1 MVRKKMSPRRVLRPA
16 PGGEGG
22 GAPEA
27 APPPPGVAIQKA
39 FWMGRES
46 NPVDTRPPAA
56 SPAAEKRTPTEEENA
71 AARAPPPRAGRAG
84 EGPPAEEGGMA
95 VQAALDKAAAGGAGG
110 GDPVEVAEQ
119 VEDELRSTPVIS
131 TDSREAPPGRGKGG
145 MAGTEA
151 GGGTKRAREEPGG
164 GGGGG
169 VVARHHPGE
178 LVVPVE
184 SFSELW
190 PGLDP
195 ADVDDEAHR
204 ESFPEK
210 FVWDCCGRW
219 GDAEGCEEGCA
230 PEKPSS
236 TDGWVE
242 AAPDPPRRRHPG
254 ELILDEE
261 NFKEIWPGMD
271 GPDDVDDDEH
281 RQAFPERFLWDCCG
295 RPGDADGCQEETAG
309 QRALRVYQQ
318 HAAAAAAVLA
328 PGGGIGMLLE
338 EPVVLSSGSDSSE
351 EESEEEERVLC
362 HPGELIVNEKDFAEM
377 WPGLDSPADVD
388 DDAHREAFPERYIW
402 TCCGEPGDATGC
414 TFIDSGSES
423 ESDPPPGFH
432 PGEIVDLTS
441 DSESSSS
448 EEEAQEVSDRSGAGS
463 GDLNGSEPS
472 QPDPHEAGGGD
483 EGPRQGGAGEGTAR
497 IE

>member
-22 GAPEA
+22 GAP
-27 APPPPGVAIQKA
+27 
-39 FWMGRES
+39 
-46 NPVDTRPPAA
+46 
-56 SPAAEKRTPTEEENA
+56 
-71 AARAPPPRAGRAG
+71 AGG
-84 EGPPAEEGGMA
+84 GGMA

-119 VEDELRSTPVIS
+119 VEDELFRSTSCEQQLHS
-131 TDSREAPPGRGKGG
+131 TDSREAPPGRGKGR

-164 GGGGG
+164 GGSGGG
-169 VVARHHPGE
+169 VARHHPGG
-178 LVVPVE
+178 VGVPVE

-190 PGLDP
+190 PGLDDP
-195 ADVDDEAHR
+195 TDVDDEAHR

-242 AAPDPPRRRHPG
+242 AAPDPPRKRHPG

-328 PGGGIGMLLE
+328 PGGGIGILLE

-441 DSESSSS
+441 DSESSS

-483 EGPRQGGAGEGTAR
+483 EGPRQGGAGEGMAR